1 MPHRNTLI
9 NTVHDNKKPA
19 NIEMYDYRTGFWHES
34 EGFDLQQMEH
44 PTEWLKA
51 NGHTSIGDDVCIR
64 EFKSMVS
71 ELTSSNWELTLSDNG
86 IAGMR
91 FDTVMTP
98 AFLGDIKSLM
108 TEHVVLND
116 SDAKARGYVSF
127 SMDKTVKLIQKIF
140 LTQRDWK
147 CTQARIFVDHII
159 DDYDIDEIENFDYQ
173 NNIKDFESLSFM
185 IKSIIMPEQLESQPL
200 QFLMHIKYGTKA
212 FNDNVQSFFDIPSTD
227 GIAHPIGLN
236 SYHKYAIMFQGNDT
250 FFGSDLPAPDEQLQI
265 KMDAFV
271 DLTVQKDFIYPLLK
285 DEVPN
290 NLLGSYHIHLGI
302 ENNALV
308 FSILPKD

>member
-1 MPHRNTLI
+1 
-9 NTVHDNKKPA
+9 
-19 NIEMYDYRTGFWHES
+19 
-34 EGFDLQQMEH
+34 
-44 PTEWLKA
+44 
-51 NGHTSIGDDVCIR
+51 
-64 EFKSMVS
+64 
-71 ELTSSNWELTLSDNG
+71 
-86 IAGMR
+86 
-91 FDTVMTP
+91 
-98 AFLGDIKSLM
+98 
-108 TEHVVLND
+108 
-116 SDAKARGYVSF
+116 
-127 SMDKTVKLIQKIF
+127 
-140 LTQRDWK
+140 
-147 CTQARIFVDHII
+147 
-159 DDYDIDEIENFDYQ
+159 
-173 NNIKDFESLSFM
+173 M